1 MAENKSAAA
10 IRGIVVHSL
19 VEAQETKEPLRSRL
33 ARAEVTQ
40 TGCTCKLP
48 HDRHASLGTA
58 PACSAHTNDGTN
70 RSVVETG
77 LKRRRNTPKPGLPHA
92 SFTSA
97 RGGYNQRMP
106 KLVILDGNS
115 LLYRGFFAMRA
126 LTTSDRVPTNAV
138 YSFVLMLLTILE
150 REQPDAIFA
159 AFDPPTPTFRHKE
172 LASYKGTR
180 LNMPDDLKPQR
191 KPAREAC
198 EAFRVPVVEVDGFE
212 ADDVCGTLAERAK
225 MLGYDVLIV
234 TGDGDALQLVD
245 DGSPLEGRGAVQA
258 MITVKG
264 VTDTLTYDNAAVFA
278 RYGLSPAQIP
288 DFKGLKGDSSDN
300 LPGVPG
306 IGEKGASRLLKDY
319 GTLENLLFHVDKLP
333 EKTKVALIENT
344 DIAVQCKRLAT
355 IIRDVPLPD
364 WVDLAPHYQTTGPD
378 FEAVRA
384 LFDRLE
390 FRTLMKRL
398 PDLERIQRAKTIV
411 GSEASQAGGADRDS
425 TSEEAKT
432 ASALPHHTV
441 ATQDDMTALL
451 ARLRDTDAPVGLR
464 LHTVPPKAS
473 LMDADLH
480 GLAFA
485 LPDGAY
491 YAAWEAH
498 KDALKPYLEDAQS
511 PKGVYDLKFT
521 TGVLSRHGVAL
532 GGGVFD
538 ALLAAYLLN
547 AGRAAY
553 PLGDIAADMAGIDL
567 VPDADD
573 MPAALM
579 DEAAAT
585 YALEPIM
592 RARLERDSL
601 LELFDT
607 MEAPL
612 APVLAAMEQNGVT
625 IDAALLRRVSES
637 MGAQIAGLEGEIYA
651 LAGGKFAIGSTKQLQ
666 EVLFEKLAL
675 PHGKKTKTGYSTGA
689 DVLEDLAGK
698 GHEIAGKI
706 IQWRELSK
714 LKSTYADA
722 LPALVNAKTGKL
734 HTSLN
739 QTITSTGR
747 LSSSNPNLQNI
758 PIRTSIGRE
767 IRKGFVADMGHVL
780 VSADYSQ
787 IELRIFAHVTKDP
800 GLVQAF
806 SSGEDIHAQTAR
818 RIFGVP
824 EGESVTHEQRRQAKT
839 TNFAVVYG
847 AGAFRVANELGI
859 DQKQSS
865 ALIKAYLELYPGVR
879 AYLEEILV
887 AAREKGY
894 VQTLL
899 GRRRYVPDVNSRVY
913 QFRQTAEREAL
924 RAQDLD
930 AKMVLQVHDEL
941 LFDCVP
947 ADVPRLA
954 ALVREA
960 MEHAFPLDVPLQV
973 EVKSGLNWWE
983 VTPVSD
989 DDADSEDLLGAE

>member
-1 MAENKSAAA
+1 
-10 IRGIVVHSL
+10 
-19 VEAQETKEPLRSRL
+19 
-33 ARAEVTQ
+33 
-40 TGCTCKLP
+40 
-48 HDRHASLGTA
+48 
-58 PACSAHTNDGTN
+58 
-70 RSVVETG
+70 
-77 LKRRRNTPKPGLPHA
+77 
-92 SFTSA
+92 
-97 RGGYNQRMP
+97 MP

-126 LTTSDRVPTNAV
+126 LTTSDRMPTNAV

-150 REQPDAIFA
+150 REQPDSIFA
-159 AFDPPTPTFRHKE
+159 AFDPPTATFRHKE
-172 LASYKGTR
+172 MPSYKGTR

-225 MLGYDVLIV
+225 LLGYDVLIV

-264 VTDTLTYDNAAVFA
+264 VTDTVTYDNAAVYA

-306 IGEKGASRLLKDY
+306 IGEKGASKLLKDY
-319 GTLENLLFHVDKLP
+319 GTLENLLFHVDELP
-333 EKTKVALIENT
+333 EKTKVALITHT
-344 DIAVQCKRLAT
+344 DTAVQCKRLAT
-355 IIRDVPLPD
+355 IVRDVPLPD
-364 WVDLAPHYQTTGPD
+364 WVDLTPHYQTIGPD
-378 FEAVRA
+378 FDAVRA

-390 FRTLMKRL
+390 FRTLAKRL
-398 PDLERIQRAKTIV
+398 PDLERIQRAKTIAGNGTPGG
-411 GSEASQAGGADRDS
+411 GSAEESAEGEANKAS
-425 TSEEAKT
+425 T
-432 ASALPHHTV
+432 LPHHTV
-441 ATQDDMTALL
+441 AAPDDMTALL
-451 ARLRDTDAPVGLR
+451 LRLRAADAPPGLR
-464 LHTVPPKAS
+464 LHTLPPKAS
-473 LMDADLH
+473 LMEATLH

-485 LPDGAY
+485 LPDAAY
-491 YAAWEAH
+491 YAPWDDH
-498 KDALKPYLEDAQS
+498 KAALVPYLEDAHALKS
-511 PKGVYDLKFT
+511 VYDLKFT
-521 TGVLSRHGVAL
+521 TGVLARHGVSL
-532 GGGVFD
+532 RGGAFD
-538 ALLAAYLLN
+538 ALLAAYLLA
-547 AGRAAY
+547 AGRASY
-553 PLGDIAADMAGIDL
+553 PLADIAADMAGLDL
-567 VPDADD
+567 VPDPADL
-573 MPAALM
+573 PAALM
-579 DEAAAT
+579 DEAAAVQS
-585 YALEPIM
+585 LPDIM
-592 RARLERDSL
+592 RPRLERDGL
-601 LELFDT
+601 LSLFDD
-607 MEAPL
+607 MEMPL
-612 APVLAAMEQNGVT
+612 APVLADMEQDGVA
-625 IDAALLRRVSES
+625 IDTVLLGRVSETMS
-637 MGAQIAGLEGEIYA
+637 AQIAALEGEIYA
-651 LAGGKFAIGSTKQLQ
+651 LAGGAKFAIGSTKQLQ
-666 EVLFEKLAL
+666 EVLFDKLNL

-689 DVLEDLAGK
+689 DVLEDLASK

-722 LPALVNAKTGKL
+722 LPALVNAQTGKL

-739 QTITSTGR
+739 QTVTSTGR

-758 PIRTSIGRE
+758 PIRTPVGRE
-767 IRKGFVADMGHVL
+767 IRKGFVADTGHVL

-818 RIFGVP
+818 RIFSVP
-824 EGESVTHEQRRQAKT
+824 EGETVTPDQRRQAKT

-887 AAREKGY
+887 DAREKGY

-913 QFRQTAEREAL
+913 QFRQTAEREAANMPVQGTSADIIKLAML
-924 RAQDLD
+924 RVHLALQNEPLD
-930 AKMVLQVHDEL
+930 AKMILQVHDEL
-941 LFDCVP
+941 LFDCAP

-960 MEHAFPLDVPLQV
+960 MEHAFPLDVPLGV
-973 EVKSGLNWWE
+973 EVKSGLNWWQ
-983 VTPVSD
+983 VTPVGD
-989 DDADSEDLLGAE
+989 DDADSESLLDGE